1 MSRRRAS
8 WEWEASEEEP
18 GRPGWGLVLVPL
30 TLRSPRS
37 PRRPGAFSDVCLPLS
52 SASLEGTRFA
62 APSGVWTGRCLLP
75 DPFMLSVWGLPCE
88 SLALEGRGWVG
99 GCPRR
104 VCLKPGRVFGA
115 GAGGPSSPGRAPW
128 GPTDSRGPGGL
139 LGLALTCLCR
149 FASLCDTPVT
159 EPLARAGGV
168 WPGVRGRPGQP
179 CQGRRGQRFRK
190 RRSLSSA
197 AAGLPASPP
206 RPRSLSGPHAVTF
219 MVHQRQMPGPQ
230 EMTRVITTGGP
241 HMPMAVPCPSVL
253 SQPEGVGLP
262 LHPAQSPAPHG
273 RQASGGAR
281 RASSRLGAGRPA
293 SHGAYRLAQ
302 QTPGGL
308 SLSATEGGPRGC
320 RACKCPVWLLT

>member
-115 GAGGPSSPGRAPW
+115 GAGGPWSPGRAPW

-139 LGLALTCLCR
+139 LGLAPTCLRR

-179 CQGRRGQRFRK
+179 CRGRRGQRFRK

-219 MVHQRQMPGPQ
+219 MLHQRQMPGPQ

-241 HMPMAVPCPSVL
+241 H
-253 SQPEGVGLP
+253 LP
-262 LHPAQSPAPHG
+262 TAQSPVPLSSPSLRGSGCPSALPRVPPPTGG
-273 RQASGGAR
+273 RRPEGPDEPPLAWVLDARPRTGLTALLSRR
-281 RASSRLGAGRPA
+281 RAVSPSRPLRVALVGAGLA
-293 SHGAYRLAQ
+293 SV
-302 QTPGGL
+302 PC
-308 SLSATEGGPRGC
+308 GC
-320 RACKCPVWLLT
+320 